1 MYRSLHTAN
10 IIYHRG
16 VRELFVTT
24 QVSITITQTD
34 KNRVVAVN
42 LGRTRCIFPTD
53 TPEPGST
60 HESVSP
66 KANARI
72 PPIFFDVKNPMSSHF
87 KTDRECGILRARPL
101 MRADLNGGESVGS
114 WIISQLSLWLP
125 ESDEINTWFVSVN
138 SLSLLRTADVTF
150 HRRALSSSS
159 PLNTGQP
166 PSSSPR
172 RQGGAGG
179 CGCLCPLTL
188 FRLIS
193 DGTSAHLM
201 HYPLM
206 VQI

>member
-1 MYRSLHTAN
+1 MFRSLHTAY

-42 LGRTRCIFPTD
+42 LESTRCIFP
-53 TPEPGST
+53 PKPGST

-101 MRADLNGGESVGS
+101 MRADLNGGS
-114 WIISQLSLWLP
+114 WIISQLSPWLP
-125 ESDEINTWFVSVN
+125 GSDEINTWFVSVN

-206 VQI
+206 VQS